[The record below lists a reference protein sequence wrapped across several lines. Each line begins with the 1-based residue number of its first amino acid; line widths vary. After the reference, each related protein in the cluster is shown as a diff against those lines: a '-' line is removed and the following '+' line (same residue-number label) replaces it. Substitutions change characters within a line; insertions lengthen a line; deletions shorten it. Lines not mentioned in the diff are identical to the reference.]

1 MLRLRPTVSTLILTL
16 LFSGA
21 SHASILVGTV
31 VTAQTENIAAINNL
45 ITTYNTTFSASLSPV
60 VNFQDKIE
68 DDSSAAAAGFEN
80 GFYQVSDFTF
90 YKQDDGGPT
99 QVAIF
104 DNPSVNF
111 STSMLGNGE
120 GFDSLDNPVQGFQQR
135 SGPSVEYY
143 VSKDGQLGWSLWYA
157 TPGFNPYY
165 TDSALDGFT
174 YGSTTDDALAYDP
187 IKSGVSH
194 LSFYSA
200 GGGGNVPEPGT
211 FAIWSLVG
219 LTAAMF
225 HRRRRNS

>member
-1 MLRLRPTVSTLILTL
+1 MLRPTVFTLILTL

-31 VTAQTENIAAINNL
+31 VTSRTENIADINNL
-45 ITTYNTTFSASLSPV
+45 ITSYNTTFGASLALV

-68 DDSSAAAAGFEN
+68 DDGSSAGASFTN

-90 YKQDDGGPT
+90 YKQDDAGPT

-104 DNPSVNF
+104 DNPAVDFSV
-111 STSMLGNGE
+111 STLGTGG
-120 GFDSLDNPVQGFQQR
+120 GFDSIDNPVQGFQQH
-135 SGPSVEYY
+135 SGANVEYY
-143 VSKDGQLGWSLWYA
+143 VSKDGNLGWSLWYA
-157 TPGFNPYY
+157 TSGFNPYY
-165 TDSALDGFT
+165 TDSATGGFT
-174 YGSTTDDALAYDP
+174 YGSTADDALAYDP
-187 IKSGVSH
+187 IKNAVSH